1 MRPHIGMDSRE
12 YRAFLGA
19 AFDGPIPQEALE
31 TLAEMERSEAEARR
45 RRELE
50 RTERE

>member
-1 MRPHIGMDSRE
+1 MAASD
-12 YRAFLGA
+12 YRAFLNA
-19 AFDGPIPQEALE
+19 AFDGPWPAEAVE